1 MVVDPVAAPA
11 ISTAGDEIV
20 LDRHDLNTRA
30 FAGNFLC
37 CGLDRSTSSSSSDL
51 FVSLR
56 RCSPRSIVKPGPTF
70 FVSAGP
76 AIVAVGA
83 GASGVGVI
91 DMSLSSSH
99 DVRSRTNDRESGE
112 GDIQRVNPCVDLVKK
127 ERLTGAPLI
136 SFDVRHFPSTPAR
149 STHPAVLAKDVG
161 RFALT
166 AEGVELYTQTARL
179 ARDPSSRRDLHS

>member
-1 MVVDPVAAPA
+1 MVVDPIAAPA
-11 ISTAGDEIV
+11 ISMAGDEIV
-20 LDRHDLNTRA
+20 LDRHDLKIRA

-37 CGLDRSTSSSSSDL
+37 CGLDLSTSSSSSDL

-56 RCSPRSIVKPGPTF
+56 RCSPRSIIKPGPAIF
-70 FVSAGP
+70 ASAGP
-76 AIVAVGA
+76 AIVAVCA
-83 GASGVGVI
+83 GASGVGVM

-127 ERLTGAPLI
+127 ER
-136 SFDVRHFPSTPAR
+136 
-149 STHPAVLAKDVG
+149 PAVLAKDVG

-166 AEGVELYTQTARL
+166 AEGVEHMELLISLVFPGESISGILPLSSPTA
-179 ARDPSSRRDLHS
+179 

>member
-1 MVVDPVAAPA
+1 VVVDPIAAPA
-11 ISTAGDEIV
+11 ISMAGDEIV
-20 LDRHDLNTRA
+20 LDRHDLKIRA

-37 CGLDRSTSSSSSDL
+37 CGLDLSTSSSSSDL

-70 FVSAGP
+70 LASAGP

-83 GASGVGVI
+83 GASGVGVM

-99 DVRSRTNDRESGE
+99 DVRSRTNARESGE
-112 GDIQRVNPCVDLVKK
+112 GDVQRVNPCVDLVKK
-127 ERLTGAPLI
+127 ERLTGGPLI
-136 SFDVRHFPSTPAR
+136 SFDVRHFPSTPAP

-166 AEGVELYTQTARL
+166 AEGVELYTQTAGL
-179 ARDPSSRRDLHS
+179 ARDPSSRPDLHS